1 VLRTTCGTSIR
12 YAFLPTLTLWVER
25 GTPAVSVEI
34 LWIRLLANEDIMS
47 SYLSKPWESMTVY
60 QLLAPAKI
68 NLHLEIL
75 GLRPDNFHELAMV
88 MQSVEL
94 ADLVEVRA
102 AGDDQIILHC
112 DVPEVPQDQ
121 TNLAYRAADL
131 LRQRCD
137 RSAGVE
143 ITLHKRIPMAAGL
156 AGGSGN
162 AAAVLVG
169 LNLLWDLGLSVAELQ
184 SIGAELGSD
193 VPFCIS
199 GGTAIATGRGE
210 KITNI
215 SPLHQGA
222 VVLGKYRSLSVSTPW
237 AYGAYRQQFGDS
249 YAVGE
254 QLVAESQRIH
264 QNELIQAIENQ
275 DIVTIGQLL
284 YNDLEKVVLPE
295 YPLVAQLRT
304 AFSHSDNLG
313 VMMSG
318 SGPTVFALAR
328 DIAGAE
334 SIAQAVRDQVADPD
348 LELFVTNISNQGVQL
363 QT

>member
-1 VLRTTCGTSIR
+1 M
-12 YAFLPTLTLWVER
+12 
-25 GTPAVSVEI
+25 
-34 LWIRLLANEDIMS
+34 N
-47 SYLSKPWESMTVY
+47 SYLSKICESMTVY

-94 ADLVEVRA
+94 ADVVEVKDSVN
-102 AGDDQIILHC
+102 GQIILHC
-112 DVPEVPQDQ
+112 DVAEIPQDE
-121 TNLAYRAADL
+121 TNLAYRAAAL
-131 LRQRCD
+131 LRQHCGQ
-137 RSAGVE
+137 SKGVE

-169 LNLLWDLGLSVAELQ
+169 LNLLWDLGLTEAELQ

-210 KITNI
+210 EITNI
-215 SPLHQGA
+215 SPLQQGA

-249 YAVGE
+249 YAVGD
-254 QLVAESQRIH
+254 QLVAKSQGIH
-264 QNELIQAIENQ
+264 QIKLIQAIENQ
-275 DIVTIGQLL
+275 DTTTIGQLL
-284 YNDLEKVVLPE
+284 YNDLEKVVLPA
-295 YPLVAQLRT
+295 YPLVAELRA
-304 AFSHSDNLG
+304 AFGRTDNLG

-318 SGPTVFALAR
+318 SGPTVFALAK
-328 DIAGAE
+328 DLEGAE
-334 SIAQAVRDQVADPD
+334 SIAKAVRNQIPDPD
-348 LELFVTNISNQGVQL
+348 LELFVTNLSSQGIHL
-363 QT
+363 LPPSSHMYSDY

>member
-1 VLRTTCGTSIR
+1 LSK
-12 YAFLPTLTLWVER
+12 FR
-25 GTPAVSVEI
+25 GSHYQN
-34 LWIRLLANEDIMS
+34 RRSNKDIIN
-47 SYLSKPWESMTVY
+47 SYLSKNLESMTVY

-94 ADLVEVRA
+94 ADLVEVKDTV
-102 AGDDQIILHC
+102 DDCIILHC
-112 DVPEVPQDQ
+112 DVPEVPQDR
-121 TNLAYRAADL
+121 TNLAYRAAAL
-131 LRQRCD
+131 LRERCG
-137 RSAGVE
+137 RQEGVE

-169 LNLLWDLGLSVAELQ
+169 LNLLWDLKLTVAQLQ

-210 KITNI
+210 EITNI
-215 SPLHQGA
+215 SPLRQGA

-254 QLVAESQRIH
+254 ELVAKSQGIH
-264 QNELIQAIENQ
+264 QIKLIEAIGNQ
-275 DIVTIGQLL
+275 DITTIGQLL
-284 YNDLEKVVLPE
+284 YNDLERVVLPE
-295 YPLVAQLRT
+295 YPLVAQLRE
-304 AFSHSDNLG
+304 AFAKTDNLG

-318 SGPTVFALAR
+318 SGPTVFALAK
-328 DIAGAE
+328 DLEGAE
-334 SIAQAVRDQVADPD
+334 SIKQAVRHQISDPD
-348 LELFVTNISNQGVQL
+348 LELFVTRIYNQGIHL
-363 QT
+363 QS

>member
-1 VLRTTCGTSIR
+1 
-12 YAFLPTLTLWVER
+12 
-25 GTPAVSVEI
+25 
-34 LWIRLLANEDIMS
+34 
-47 SYLSKPWESMTVY
+47 MTVY

-94 ADLVEVRA
+94 ADLVEVQDI
-102 AGDDQIILHC
+102 GDDRIILHC
-112 DVPEVPQDQ
+112 DVAEVPQDE
-121 TNLAYRAADL
+121 TNLAYRAAAL
-131 LRQRCD
+131 LRQHCGL
-137 RSAGVE
+137 AVGVE

-169 LNLLWDLGLSVAELQ
+169 LNLLWNLKLTMPELQ
-184 SIGAELGSD
+184 SIGAKLGSD

-215 SPLHQGA
+215 APLTQGA

-237 AYGAYRQQFGDS
+237 AYGSYRQQFGDS
-249 YAVGE
+249 YAVGDE
-254 QLVAESQRIH
+254 LIAKSQNIH
-264 QNELIQAIENQ
+264 QIKLIQAIEEQ
-275 DIVTIGQLL
+275 DITTIGQLL
-284 YNDLEKVVLPE
+284 YNDLEKVVLPA
-295 YPLVAQLRT
+295 YPLVAELRA
-304 AFSHSDNLG
+304 AFGKTDNLG

-318 SGPTVFALAR
+318 SGPTVFALAK
-328 DIAGAE
+328 DLTGAE
-334 SIAQAVRDQVADPD
+334 SIAQAVRNHIPDPD
-348 LELFVTNISNQGVQL
+348 LELFVTSISSQGVHLLPTTSVQ
-363 QT
+363 

>member
-1 VLRTTCGTSIR
+1 M
-12 YAFLPTLTLWVER
+12 
-25 GTPAVSVEI
+25 
-34 LWIRLLANEDIMS
+34 N
-47 SYLSKPWESMTVY
+47 SYLSKNLESMTVY

-94 ADLVEVRA
+94 ADLVEVKDA
-102 AGDDQIILHC
+102 VDDRIILRC
-112 DVPEVPQDQ
+112 DVPEVPQDE
-121 TNLAYRAADL
+121 TNLAYRAAAL
-131 LRQRCD
+131 IQQRCG
-137 RSAGVE
+137 RQEGVE

-210 KITNI
+210 EITNI
-215 SPLHQGA
+215 SPLQQGA

-237 AYGAYRQQFGDS
+237 AYGAYRQRFGDC
-249 YAVGE
+249 YAVGDE
-254 QLVAESQRIH
+254 LLAKSGAIH
-264 QNELIQAIENQ
+264 QIKLIQAIEQQ
-275 DIVTIGQLL
+275 DITTIGQLL
-284 YNDLEKVVLPE
+284 YNDLEQVVLPE
-295 YPLVAQLRT
+295 YPLVAQLRA
-304 AFSHSDNLG
+304 AFSQTDNLG

-318 SGPTVFALAR
+318 SGPTVFALAK
-328 DIAGAE
+328 DLEGAE
-334 SIAQAVRDQVADPD
+334 SIAQAVRKQISDPD
-348 LELFVTNISNQGVQL
+348 LELFVTSISNQGIHL
-363 QT
+363 

>member
-1 VLRTTCGTSIR
+1 M
-12 YAFLPTLTLWVER
+12 
-25 GTPAVSVEI
+25 
-34 LWIRLLANEDIMS
+34 D
-47 SYLSKPWESMTVY
+47 SYLSKNLESMTVY

-94 ADLVEVRA
+94 ADLVEVKDAIDNR
-102 AGDDQIILHC
+102 IILHC
-112 DVPEVPQDQ
+112 AVAEVPQDE
-121 TNLAYRAADL
+121 TNLAYRAAAL
-131 LRQRCD
+131 LRQHCGRED
-137 RSAGVE
+137 GVE

-169 LNLLWDLGLSVAELQ
+169 LNLLWDLGLSVTELQ

-210 KITNI
+210 EITDI
-215 SPLHQGA
+215 SPLQQGA

-249 YAVGE
+249 YAVGDE
-254 QLVAESQRIH
+254 LVAKSQAIH
-264 QNELIQAIENQ
+264 KIELIQAIDNQ
-275 DIVTIGQLL
+275 SFTTVGKLL
-284 YNDLEKVVLPE
+284 YNDLEKVVLSE
-295 YPLVAQLRT
+295 YPLVAGLKA
-304 AFSHSDNLG
+304 AFAKTDNLG
-313 VMMSG
+313 VLMSG
-318 SGPTVFALAR
+318 SGPTVFALAK
-328 DIAGAE
+328 DLEGAE
-334 SIAQAVRDQVADPD
+334 SIAQAVRDQIPDSD
-348 LELFVTNISNQGVQL
+348 LELFVTNISSKGVHL
-363 QT
+363 QP

>member
-1 VLRTTCGTSIR
+1 
-12 YAFLPTLTLWVER
+12 
-25 GTPAVSVEI
+25 
-34 LWIRLLANEDIMS
+34 
-47 SYLSKPWESMTVY
+47 MTAY

-94 ADLVEVRA
+94 ADLVEVKDSV
-102 AGDDQIILHC
+102 DDRIILHC
-112 DVPEVPQDQ
+112 DVPEVPQDE
-121 TNLAYRAADL
+121 TNLAYRAAASI
-131 LRQRCD
+131 RQHCGRQK
-137 RSAGVE
+137 GVE

-169 LNLLWDLGLSVAELQ
+169 LNLLWDLKLTVPELQ

-210 KITNI
+210 EITNI
-215 SPLHQGA
+215 APLTQGA

-249 YAVGE
+249 YAVGD
-254 QLVAESQRIH
+254 ESIAKSKNIH
-264 QNELIQAIENQ
+264 QIELIRAIDSQ
-275 DIVTIGQLL
+275 DITTIGQLL

-295 YPLVAQLRT
+295 YPLVAQLKA
-304 AFSHSDNLG
+304 AFAKTDNLG

-318 SGPTVFALAR
+318 SGPTVFALAK
-328 DIAGAE
+328 DLAGAE
-334 SIAQAVRDQVADPD
+334 SISQAVRHQIPDPD
-348 LELFVTNISNQGVQL
+348 LELFVTRISSQGVHL
-363 QT
+363 QP

>member
-1 VLRTTCGTSIR
+1 M
-12 YAFLPTLTLWVER
+12 
-25 GTPAVSVEI
+25 
-34 LWIRLLANEDIMS
+34 N
-47 SYLSKPWESMTVY
+47 SYLSKNLESMTVY

-75 GLRPDNFHELAMV
+75 GLHPDNFHELAMV

-94 ADLVEVRA
+94 ADLVEVK
-102 AGDDQIILHC
+102 DSVNNQITLHC
-112 DVPEVPQDQ
+112 DVPEIPQDE
-121 TNLAYRAADL
+121 TNLAYRAAAL
-131 LRQRCD
+131 IRQHCG
-137 RSAGVE
+137 RSEGVE

-169 LNLLWDLGLSVAELQ
+169 LNLLWDLKLTVAQLQ

-215 SPLHQGA
+215 SPLQQGA
-222 VVLGKYRSLSVSTPW
+222 MVLGKYRSLSVSTPW
-237 AYGAYRQQFGDS
+237 AYGAYRQQYIDS

-254 QLVAESQRIH
+254 ELVAKSQGIY
-264 QNELIQAIENQ
+264 QIKLLEAIENQ
-275 DIVTIGQLL
+275 DIITIGQLL

-295 YPLVAQLRT
+295 FALVSKLKQAFAQT
-304 AFSHSDNLG
+304 DNLG

-318 SGPTVFALAR
+318 SGPTVFALAQ
-328 DIAGAE
+328 DLEGAE
-334 SIAQAVRDQVADPD
+334 SIAKAVRNQIPDSD
-348 LELFVTNISNQGVQL
+348 LELFVTNISSQGVHL
-363 QT
+363 QR

>member
-1 VLRTTCGTSIR
+1 LSK
-12 YAFLPTLTLWVER
+12 FR
-25 GTPAVSVEI
+25 GSDYQN
-34 LWIRLLANEDIMS
+34 RRSDKDIIN
-47 SYLSKPWESMTVY
+47 SYLSKNLKSMTVY

-94 ADLVEVRA
+94 ADLVEVQDA
-102 AGDDQIILHC
+102 VDNQIILHC

-121 TNLAYRAADL
+121 TNLAYRAAAL
-131 LRQRCD
+131 LQQHCRQQQ
-137 RSAGVE
+137 GVK

-210 KITNI
+210 QITNI
-215 SPLHQGA
+215 APLQQGA

-237 AYGAYRQQFGDS
+237 AYGAYRQQFGAS
-249 YAVGE
+249 YAVGDE
-254 QLVAESQRIH
+254 LIAKSKGIH
-264 QNELIQAIENQ
+264 QSKLIQAIKQQ
-275 DIVTIGQLL
+275 DITTIGKLL
-284 YNDLEKVVLPE
+284 YNDLERVVLPA
-295 YPLVAQLRT
+295 YPLVAQLKA
-304 AFSHSDNLG
+304 AFAQTDNLG

-318 SGPTVFALAR
+318 SGPTVFALAQ
-328 DIAGAE
+328 DLEAAE
-334 SIAQAVRDQVADPD
+334 SIAQAVRSQIPDPD
-348 LELFVTNISNQGVQL
+348 LELFVTKIFNQGVHL
-363 QT
+363 LP

>member
-1 VLRTTCGTSIR
+1 
-12 YAFLPTLTLWVER
+12 
-25 GTPAVSVEI
+25 
-34 LWIRLLANEDIMS
+34 
-47 SYLSKPWESMTVY
+47 MTVY

-94 ADLVEVRA
+94 ADLVEVKDAVDNR
-102 AGDDQIILHC
+102 IILHC
-112 DVPEVPQDQ
+112 DVAEVPQDE
-121 TNLAYRAADL
+121 TNLAYRAAAL
-131 LRQRCD
+131 LRQHCGRFSSTD
-137 RSAGVE
+137 ATRSKGVE

-169 LNLLWDLGLSVAELQ
+169 LNLLWDLGLTVAELQ

-210 KITNI
+210 EITNI
-215 SPLHQGA
+215 SPLTQGA

-249 YAVGE
+249 YAVGDE
-254 QLVAESQRIH
+254 LVAKSKAIH
-264 QNELIQAIENQ
+264 QIKLIQAIEHQ
-275 DIVTIGQLL
+275 DITTIGKLL
-284 YNDLEKVVLPE
+284 HNDLEKVVLPE
-295 YPLVAQLRT
+295 YPLVADLRT
-304 AFSHSDNLG
+304 AFEQTDNLG

-318 SGPTVFALAR
+318 SGPTVFALAK
-328 DIAGAE
+328 DLVGAE
-334 SIAQAVRDQVADPD
+334 SIAQTVRNHISDPD
-348 LELFVTNISNQGVQL
+348 LELFVTQISSQGVHLLPSNSMQ
-363 QT
+363 

>member
-1 VLRTTCGTSIR
+1 
-12 YAFLPTLTLWVER
+12 
-25 GTPAVSVEI
+25 
-34 LWIRLLANEDIMS
+34 
-47 SYLSKPWESMTVY
+47 MTVY

-75 GLRPDNFHELAMV
+75 GLRPDNFHELVMI

-94 ADLVEVRA
+94 ADLVEVKA
-102 AGDDQIILHC
+102 AADQQIILHC
-112 DVPEVPQDQ
+112 DVAAVPQDE
-121 TNLAYRAADL
+121 TNLAYRAAAL

-137 RSAGVE
+137 RTEGVE

-169 LNLLWDLGLSVAELQ
+169 LNLLWNLGLSIAELQ

-210 KITNI
+210 EITNI
-215 SPLHQGA
+215 SPLQQGA

-237 AYGAYRQQFGDS
+237 AYQTYRQQFGDN
-249 YAVGE
+249 YVMGE
-254 QLVAESQRIH
+254 QLVARSQQIFHSDLVQTIGLDPHLVNDR
-264 QNELIQAIENQ
+264 Q
-275 DIVTIGQLL
+275 DMRAIGQLL
-284 YNDLEKVVLPE
+284 YNDLEKVVLSE
-295 YPLVAQLRT
+295 YSLVAQLRE
-304 AFSHSDNLG
+304 AFAQTDNLG

-318 SGPTVFALAR
+318 SGPTVFALAA
-328 DIAGAE
+328 DLVGAE
-334 SIAQAVRDQVADPD
+334 SIAKAARNQIPDLD
-348 LELFVTNISNQGVQL
+348 LELFVTSFSGQGVHL
-363 QT
+363 LK

>member
-1 VLRTTCGTSIR
+1 
-12 YAFLPTLTLWVER
+12 
-25 GTPAVSVEI
+25 
-34 LWIRLLANEDIMS
+34 
-47 SYLSKPWESMTVY
+47 MTVY

-94 ADLVEVRA
+94 ADLVEVQDTVNDR
-102 AGDDQIILHC
+102 IILHC
-112 DVPEVPQDQ
+112 DVPEVPQDR

-131 LRQRCD
+131 LRQRCG
-137 RSAGVE
+137 RQEGVA

-169 LNLLWDLGLSVAELQ
+169 LNLLWDLKLTVAELQ

-210 KITNI
+210 EIANI
-215 SPLHQGA
+215 LPLQQGA

-237 AYGAYRQQFGDS
+237 AYGAYRQQFGDG
-249 YAVGE
+249 YAAGDE
-254 QLVAESQRIH
+254 LVAKAQKIY
-264 QNELIQAIENQ
+264 QIPLIRAIEQQ
-275 DIVTIGQLL
+275 DITTVGQLI

-295 YPLVAQLRT
+295 YPVVAQLKA
-304 AFSHSDNLG
+304 AFGQTDNLG

-318 SGPTVFALAR
+318 SGPTVFALAQ
-328 DIAGAE
+328 DLDGANLI
-334 SIAQAVRDQVADPD
+334 SQTVRNQIPDPD
-348 LELFVTNISNQGVQL
+348 LELFVTKISSQGVHL
-363 QT
+363 LPR

>member
-1 VLRTTCGTSIR
+1 
-12 YAFLPTLTLWVER
+12 
-25 GTPAVSVEI
+25 
-34 LWIRLLANEDIMS
+34 
-47 SYLSKPWESMTVY
+47 MTVY

-94 ADLVEVRA
+94 ADLVEVK
-102 AGDDQIILHC
+102 DTVDQQIILHC

-121 TNLAYRAADL
+121 TNLAYRAAAL
-131 LRQRCD
+131 LQQRCGRQD
-137 RSAGVE
+137 GVE

-169 LNLLWDLGLSVAELQ
+169 LNLLWDLGLTVAELQ

-210 KITNI
+210 EITNI
-215 SPLHQGA
+215 SPLQQGA
-222 VVLGKYRSLSVSTPW
+222 VVLGKYQSLSVSTPW
-237 AYGAYRQQFGDS
+237 AYGAYLQQFGDN
-249 YAVGE
+249 YAVGD
-254 QLVAESQRIH
+254 QLMAKSRVIHQSKLIKAIESQ
-264 QNELIQAIENQ
+264 
-275 DIVTIGQLL
+275 DITTIGQLL

-295 YPLVAQLRT
+295 YSLVAQLKET
-304 AFSHSDNLG
+304 FGQTDHLG

-318 SGPTVFALAR
+318 SGPTVFALAKGLEE
-328 DIAGAE
+328 AA
-334 SIAQAVRDQVADPD
+334 SIAQAVRNQIPDPD
-348 LELFVTNISNQGVQL
+348 LELFVTNISHQGVHL
-363 QT
+363 QP

>member
-1 VLRTTCGTSIR
+1 
-12 YAFLPTLTLWVER
+12 
-25 GTPAVSVEI
+25 
-34 LWIRLLANEDIMS
+34 
-47 SYLSKPWESMTVY
+47 MTVY

-94 ADLVEVRA
+94 ADLVEVKDVV
-102 AGDDQIILHC
+102 DDRIILHC
-112 DVPEVPQDQ
+112 DVPEVPQDE

-131 LRQRCD
+131 LRQRCG
-137 RSAGVE
+137 RSEGVE

-169 LNLLWDLGLSVAELQ
+169 LNLLWNLGLSVAELQ

-210 KITNI
+210 EITNI
-215 SPLHQGA
+215 SPLQQGA

-249 YAVGE
+249 YAVGNE
-254 QLVAESQRIH
+254 LLAKSQGIH
-264 QNELIQAIENQ
+264 QVKLIEAIENQ
-275 DIVTIGQLL
+275 DITTIGQLL

-295 YPLVAQLRT
+295 YPLVAQLRE
-304 AFSHSDNLG
+304 AFAQTDNLG

-318 SGPTVFALAR
+318 SGPTVFALAK
-328 DIAGAE
+328 DLEGAE
-334 SIAQAVRDQVADPD
+334 SIAQAVRKQIPDQD
-348 LELFVTNISNQGVQL
+348 LELFVTSVSSQGVHL
-363 QT
+363 QP

>member
-1 VLRTTCGTSIR
+1 
-12 YAFLPTLTLWVER
+12 
-25 GTPAVSVEI
+25 
-34 LWIRLLANEDIMS
+34 
-47 SYLSKPWESMTVY
+47 MTVY

-94 ADLVEVRA
+94 ADLVEVKDAIDNR
-102 AGDDQIILHC
+102 IILHC
-112 DVPEVPQDQ
+112 AVAEVPQDE
-121 TNLAYRAADL
+121 TNLAYRAAAL
-131 LRQRCD
+131 LRQHCGRED
-137 RSAGVE
+137 GVE

-169 LNLLWDLGLSVAELQ
+169 LNLLWDLGLSVTELQ

-210 KITNI
+210 EITDI
-215 SPLHQGA
+215 SPLQQGE

-249 YAVGE
+249 YAVGDE
-254 QLVAESQRIH
+254 LVAKSQAIH
-264 QNELIQAIENQ
+264 KIELIQAIDNQ
-275 DIVTIGQLL
+275 SFTTVGKLL
-284 YNDLEKVVLPE
+284 YNDLEKVVLSE
-295 YPLVAQLRT
+295 YPLVAGLKA
-304 AFSHSDNLG
+304 AFAKTDNLG
-313 VMMSG
+313 VLMSG
-318 SGPTVFALAR
+318 SGPTVFALAK
-328 DIAGAE
+328 DLEGAE
-334 SIAQAVRDQVADPD
+334 SIAQAVRDQIPDSD
-348 LELFVTNISNQGVQL
+348 LELFVTNISSKGVHL
-363 QT
+363 QP

>member
-1 VLRTTCGTSIR
+1 MNSH
-12 YAFLPTLTLWVER
+12 
-25 GTPAVSVEI
+25 
-34 LWIRLLANEDIMS
+34 
-47 SYLSKPWESMTVY
+47 LSKNSESMTVY

-94 ADLVEVRA
+94 ADLVEVQDA
-102 AGDDQIILHC
+102 ANNCITLHC
-112 DVPEVPQDQ
+112 DVAEVPQDE
-121 TNLAYRAADL
+121 TNLAYRAAAL
-131 LRQRCD
+131 LRQHCGRPD
-137 RSAGVE
+137 GVE

-169 LNLLWDLGLSVAELQ
+169 LNLLWDLGLSVAQLQ

-210 KITNI
+210 EITNI
-215 SPLHQGA
+215 SSLTRGA

-237 AYGAYRQQFGDS
+237 AYGAYRQQFGNS
-249 YAVGE
+249 YTVGDE
-254 QLVAESQRIH
+254 LETRSQAIH
-264 QNELIQAIENQ
+264 QINLMQAIDNQ
-275 DIVTIGQLL
+275 DITTIGKLL
-284 YNDLEKVVLPE
+284 YNDLERVVLPA
-295 YPLVAQLRT
+295 YPLVATLKA
-304 AFSHSDNLG
+304 AFAQTDNLG

-318 SGPTVFALAR
+318 SGPTVFALAK
-328 DIAGAE
+328 DLAGAE
-334 SIAQAVRDQVADPD
+334 SIAQAVRNQIPDKD
-348 LELFVTNISNQGVQL
+348 LELFVTKISSQGVHL
-363 QT
+363 LGAKS

>member
-1 VLRTTCGTSIR
+1 
-12 YAFLPTLTLWVER
+12 
-25 GTPAVSVEI
+25 
-34 LWIRLLANEDIMS
+34 
-47 SYLSKPWESMTVY
+47 MTVY

-94 ADLVEVRA
+94 ADLVEVK
-102 AGDDQIILHC
+102 DSVDHQITLHC
-112 DVPEVPQDQ
+112 NVAEVPQDE
-121 TNLAYRAADL
+121 TNLAYRAAAL
-131 LRQRCD
+131 VQKHCG
-137 RSAGVE
+137 RSEGVE

-169 LNLLWDLGLSVAELQ
+169 LNLLWDLKLTVAQLQ

-210 KITNI
+210 EITNI
-215 SPLHQGA
+215 SPLQQGA

-237 AYGAYRQQFGDS
+237 AYGAYRQRFGDS

-254 QLVAESQRIH
+254 ELVAKSQAIH
-264 QNELIQAIENQ
+264 QIKLIEAIKNQ
-275 DIVTIGQLL
+275 DITTIGQLL

-295 YPLVAQLRT
+295 YPLVAQLRE
-304 AFSHSDNLG
+304 AFSKTDNLG

-318 SGPTVFALAR
+318 SGPTVFALAKNLE
-328 DIAGAE
+328 GAE
-334 SIAQAVRDQVADPD
+334 SIAQAVRKQITDPD
-348 LELFVTNISNQGVQL
+348 LELFITSISSQGVHL
-363 QT
+363 QP

>member
-1 VLRTTCGTSIR
+1 
-12 YAFLPTLTLWVER
+12 
-25 GTPAVSVEI
+25 
-34 LWIRLLANEDIMS
+34 
-47 SYLSKPWESMTVY
+47 MTVY

-94 ADLVEVRA
+94 ADLVEVQDTV
-102 AGDDQIILHC
+102 DDRIILYC

-131 LRQRCD
+131 LRQRCGRQD
-137 RSAGVE
+137 GVE
-143 ITLHKRIPMAAGL
+143 ITLHKHIPMAAGL

-169 LNLLWDLGLSVAELQ
+169 LNLLWDLKLTVAELQ

-215 SPLHQGA
+215 SPLQQGA

-237 AYGAYRQQFGDS
+237 AYGAYRQQFDDG
-249 YAVGE
+249 YAVGDD
-254 QLVAESQRIH
+254 LVAKSQGIY
-264 QNELIQAIENQ
+264 QIPLIRAIEQQ
-275 DIVTIGQLL
+275 DITTIGQLL

-295 YPLVAQLRT
+295 YPLVAQLKA
-304 AFSHSDNLG
+304 AFGQTDNLG

-318 SGPTVFALAR
+318 SGPTVFALAQ
-328 DIAGAE
+328 DLDGANLI
-334 SIAQAVRDQVADPD
+334 SQTVRTQIPDPD
-348 LELFVTNISNQGVQL
+348 LELFVTKISGQGVHL
-363 QT
+363 LTKII

>member
-1 VLRTTCGTSIR
+1 
-12 YAFLPTLTLWVER
+12 
-25 GTPAVSVEI
+25 
-34 LWIRLLANEDIMS
+34 
-47 SYLSKPWESMTVY
+47 MTVY

-75 GLRPDNFHELAMV
+75 GLRSDNFHELAMV

-94 ADLVEVRA
+94 ADLVEVKDSV
-102 AGDDQIILHC
+102 DDRIILHC
-112 DVPEVPQDQ
+112 DVAEVPQDE
-121 TNLAYRAADL
+121 TNLAYRAAVL
-131 LRQRCD
+131 IRQYCG
-137 RSAGVE
+137 RSEGVE

-169 LNLLWDLGLSVAELQ
+169 LNLLWDLGLTVAQLQ

-215 SPLHQGA
+215 SPLQQGA

-249 YAVGE
+249 YAVDE
-254 QLVAESQRIH
+254 ELVAKSKGIH
-264 QNELIQAIENQ
+264 QIKLIEAIKQQE
-275 DIVTIGQLL
+275 ITTIGKLL
-284 YNDLEKVVLPE
+284 HNDLERVVLPE
-295 YPLVAQLRT
+295 YPLVAQLRE
-304 AFSHSDNLG
+304 AFGKTDNLG

-318 SGPTVFALAR
+318 SGPTIFALTR
-328 DIAGAE
+328 DLEGAE
-334 SIAQAVRDQVADPD
+334 SISQAVRHQIPDPD
-348 LELFVTNISNQGVQL
+348 LELFVTRVFSQGVYL
-363 QT
+363 QP

>member
-1 VLRTTCGTSIR
+1 M
-12 YAFLPTLTLWVER
+12 
-25 GTPAVSVEI
+25 
-34 LWIRLLANEDIMS
+34 N
-47 SYLSKPWESMTVY
+47 SYLSKISESMTVY

-94 ADLVEVRA
+94 ADLVEVKA
-102 AGDDQIILHC
+102 AVDERIILHC
-112 DVPEVPQDQ
+112 DVAEVPQDE
-121 TNLAYRAADL
+121 TNLAYRAAVL
-131 LRQRCD
+131 IRQHCGRQE
-137 RSAGVE
+137 GVE
-143 ITLHKRIPMAAGL
+143 IILHKRIPMAAGL

-169 LNLLWDLGLSVAELQ
+169 LNLLWNLGLSIAELQ

-210 KITNI
+210 EITNI
-215 SPLHQGA
+215 SPLQQGA

-237 AYGAYRQQFGDS
+237 AYQAYRQQFEDS
-249 YAVGE
+249 YAIGDE
-254 QLVAESQRIH
+254 LVAKSQAIH
-264 QNELIQAIENQ
+264 QIKLIQAISDQ
-275 DIVTIGQLL
+275 DITKIGKLL

-295 YPLVAQLRT
+295 YPLVAELRA
-304 AFSHSDNLG
+304 AFGRTDHLG

-318 SGPTVFALAR
+318 SGPTVFALTK
-328 DIAGAE
+328 DLAGAE
-334 SIAQAVRDQVADPD
+334 SIAKAVREQIPNED
-348 LELFVTNISNQGVQL
+348 LELFVTRISSQGVHL
-363 QT
+363 LPSNSSKID

>member
-1 VLRTTCGTSIR
+1 
-12 YAFLPTLTLWVER
+12 
-25 GTPAVSVEI
+25 
-34 LWIRLLANEDIMS
+34 
-47 SYLSKPWESMTVY
+47 MTVY

-94 ADLVEVRA
+94 ADLVEVKDSV
-102 AGDDQIILHC
+102 DDRITLHC
-112 DVPEVPQDQ
+112 DVAEVPQDE
-121 TNLAYRAADL
+121 TNLAYRAAAL
-131 LRQRCD
+131 IRQHCGRQD
-137 RSAGVE
+137 GVE

-169 LNLLWDLGLSVAELQ
+169 LNLLWNLGLRMAELQ

-193 VPFCIS
+193 VPFCLS

-210 KITNI
+210 EITNI
-215 SPLHQGA
+215 SPLQQGA

-237 AYGAYRQQFGDS
+237 AYQAYRQQFGDS
-249 YAVGE
+249 YAIGDE
-254 QLVAESQRIH
+254 LVVKSQAVH
-264 QNELIQAIENQ
+264 QIKLIQAINNQ
-275 DIVTIGQLL
+275 DITTIGKLL
-284 YNDLEKVVLPE
+284 YNDLEQVVLPA
-295 YPLVAQLRT
+295 YPLVAELKAAFGRT
-304 AFSHSDNLG
+304 NNLG

-328 DIAGAE
+328 DLERAE
-334 SIAQAVRDQVADPD
+334 SIAKAVRNQIPNED
-348 LELFVTNISNQGVQL
+348 LELFVTKISSQGVHL
-363 QT
+363 LPK

>member
-1 VLRTTCGTSIR
+1 
-12 YAFLPTLTLWVER
+12 
-25 GTPAVSVEI
+25 
-34 LWIRLLANEDIMS
+34 
-47 SYLSKPWESMTVY
+47 MTVY

-94 ADLVEVRA
+94 ADLVEVKDSV
-102 AGDDQIILHC
+102 DDRITLHC
-112 DVPEVPQDQ
+112 DVAEVPQDE
-121 TNLAYRAADL
+121 TNLAYRAAAL
-131 LRQRCD
+131 IRQHCGRQD
-137 RSAGVE
+137 GVE

-169 LNLLWDLGLSVAELQ
+169 LNLLWNLGLRMAELQ

-193 VPFCIS
+193 VPFCLS

-210 KITNI
+210 EITNI
-215 SPLHQGA
+215 SPLQQGA

-237 AYGAYRQQFGDS
+237 AYQAYRQQFGDS
-249 YAVGE
+249 YAIGDE
-254 QLVAESQRIH
+254 LVVKSQAVH
-264 QNELIQAIENQ
+264 QIKLIQAINNQ
-275 DIVTIGQLL
+275 DITTIGKLL
-284 YNDLEKVVLPE
+284 YNDLEQVVLPA
-295 YPLVAQLRT
+295 YPLVAELKAAFGRT
-304 AFSHSDNLG
+304 DNLG

-328 DIAGAE
+328 DLERAE
-334 SIAQAVRDQVADPD
+334 SIAKAVRNQIPNED
-348 LELFVTNISNQGVQL
+348 LELFVTKISSQGVHL
-363 QT
+363 LPK